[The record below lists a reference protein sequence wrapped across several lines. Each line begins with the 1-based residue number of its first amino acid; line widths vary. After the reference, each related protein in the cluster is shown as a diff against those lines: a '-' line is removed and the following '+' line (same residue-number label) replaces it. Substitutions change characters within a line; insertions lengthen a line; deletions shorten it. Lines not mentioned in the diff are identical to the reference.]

1 MRFNTKTLIQG
12 LRWTLPLWMLSPR
25 WRGQLTNGVPP
36 GSMRDIRESAIF
48 EGPEGAKRMPLDVHA
63 SHEGLYGTIGE
74 MISVCVV
81 LGGVGPHFFSERL
94 FPAVCGKPVPPLSLE
109 EIKKSEDLSE
119 VKNKLE
125 ELVDWLSLLGL
136 KRIVVKTME
145 DRDGVIELVAQQFV
159 QGSMQVALEQ
169 YVNSVINL

>member
-48 EGPEGAKRMPLDVHA
+48 EGPEGAKRMPLDVH
-63 SHEGLYGTIGE
+63 
-74 MISVCVV
+74 
-81 LGGVGPHFFSERL
+81 GVGPHFFSERL

-169 YVNSVINL
+169 HWGQLPSTFC